1 MPKGNFTPMM
11 DPLTLGAPVTAISE
25 PLRTAF
31 GTLSPTFQP
40 KDLTTG
46 RLQAI
51 LDGLEDAVLLVDALE
66 QPLYVNEAVFDLLG
80 FNPARETLEIWA
92 AQCGAQRPGCDGSYP
107 WADFPLS
114 RVLRGETGAP
124 VDIYL
129 NQPRVAPVTW
139 LRVSAR
145 PLKGKGQHVAGAI
158 VVLRDITAR
167 KRYETDLQNS
177 RNCFEAQAN
186 QLTATLRELKATQS
200 QLIQT
205 EKMSGLGQVAAGV
218 AHEINNP
225 IGFIHGNLVHIDAY
239 VQDLLGLMDAYQ
251 QHLPEVPE
259 AITPYLEAID
269 LPFMREDLPKLVASM
284 RMGTARIKDIVLSLR
299 NFSRLDEAAVKT
311 VDLHEGLNSTLTLL
325 GNRLRAKTDQRSIEL
340 VKVYGALPP
349 VACYAGQLNQV
360 FMSILTNAIDALAV
374 QRRSPGAGPNPIDA
388 LLPPPTITIRTEAT
402 GCDWVRVEISNNGPE
417 IEEAVRQRIFDP
429 FFTTKA
435 VGKGQ
440 GMGLAISYQI
450 VVDQHGGSL
459 KCLSS
464 AEGTTFRVDIPVQ
477 QVAN

>member
-1 MPKGNFTPMM
+1 MLKGDFTMM
-11 DPLTLGAPVTAISE
+11 DHHNLVTLGAPVTAISE

-31 GTLSPTFQP
+31 GTLSPSFQP

-80 FNPARETLEIWA
+80 LNPAQETLEVWS
-92 AQCGAQRPGCDGSYP
+92 AQCGAQRPGCEGPYP

-114 RVLRGETGAP
+114 RVLRGETGSP
-124 VDIYL
+124 VEIYL
-129 NQPRVAPVTW
+129 NQPRVTQVTW

-145 PLKGKGQHVAGAI
+145 PLKGAGDYVAGAV

-167 KRYETDLQNS
+167 KHYEAELQNS

-186 QLTATLRELKATQS
+186 ELATTLSELKATQG

-205 EKMSGLGQVAAGV
+205 EKMSSLGQVVAGV

-225 IGFIHGNLVHIDAY
+225 IGFIHGNLVHVDAY

-259 AITPYLEAID
+259 AIEPYLEAVD
-269 LPFMREDLPKLVASM
+269 LPFVREDLPKLVASM

-299 NFSRLDEAAVKT
+299 NFSRLDEAAIKT
-311 VDLHEGLNSTLTLL
+311 VNLHDGLDSTLTLM
-325 GNRLRAKTDQRSIEL
+325 GNHFRAKPDQTSVKL
-340 VKVYGALPP
+340 VKVYGDLPQ
-349 VACYAGQLNQV
+349 VDCYAGQLNQV
-360 FMSILTNAIDALAV
+360 FMSILTNGLDALGA
-374 QRRSPGAGPNPIDA
+374 QRQSHGAAA
-388 LLPPPTITIRTEAT
+388 LLEPPTITVRTEDT
-402 GCDWVRVEISNNGPE
+402 GSDWVRIEISNNGPE
-417 IEEAVRQRIFDP
+417 IEESVRQRIFDP

-450 VVDQHGGSL
+450 VVEQHGGSL

-464 AEGTTFRVDIPVQ
+464 PEGTTFRMDIPVK
-477 QVAN
+477 QVGA

>member
-1 MPKGNFTPMM
+1 MPKGNVTKMM
-11 DPLTLGAPVTAISE
+11 DPLITLGAPVTAISE

-92 AQCGAQRPGCDGSYP
+92 AQCGAQRPGCDGPYP

-114 RVLRGETGAP
+114 RVLRGESGHP
-124 VDIYL
+124 IEIYL
-129 NQPRVAPVTW
+129 DHPRVAPVTW

-145 PLKGKGQHVAGAI
+145 PLKGSGQHVAGAI

-186 QLTATLRELKATQS
+186 QLTATLTELKAAQS

-205 EKMSGLGQVAAGV
+205 EKMSSLGQVVAGV

-225 IGFIHGNLVHIDAY
+225 IGFIHGNLVHVDAY

-251 QHLPEVPE
+251 QHLPEVPD
-259 AITPYLEAID
+259 AIAPYLEVMD

-325 GNRLRAKTDQRSIEL
+325 GNRLRAKADQRSIEL
-340 VKVYGALPP
+340 VKAYGSLPP

-374 QRRSPGAGPNPIDA
+374 QRRSPADSAPTDA
-388 LLPPPTITIRTEAT
+388 INAPPTITLRTEAT
-402 GCDWVRVEISNNGPE
+402 GGDWVRIEISNNGPE

-464 AEGTTFRVDIPVQ
+464 AEGTTFRIDIPVQ
-477 QVAN
+477 QMGG